1 MRKLITAT
9 LLLFPLFTNAAPIV
23 ENVHYKVLSTEK
35 SETKKITEFF
45 SFYCPHCFN
54 FEPLMKEIK
63 KEIKTTHTDVE
74 LYKSHVDFIRGS
86 SPATMGL
93 LAKAQSLAVKLDK
106 PEITEEIFKAI
117 HVSKKP
123 IETYSEFES
132 LFAAHGLTKTEFKK
146 EFNSADIE
154 QAANK
159 MKFLQTKYKEDL
171 KGVPT
176 LMINDKY
183 ILLLSGFK
191 ASSYDDLFRQV
202 KEAAFELTEK

>member
-23 ENVHYKVLSTEK
+23 ENVHYKVLTTEK
-35 SETKKITEFF
+35 SQTKKITEFF

-63 KEIKTTHTDVE
+63 KEIKTNHTDVE
-74 LYKSHVDFIRGS
+74 LFKSHVDFIRGS
-86 SPATMGL
+86 SPQTMVL
-93 LAKAQSLAVKLDK
+93 LAKAQSLAEKLNK
-106 PEITEEIFKAI
+106 PAVTEDIFKAI
-117 HVSKKP
+117 HDSKKP
-123 IETYSEFES
+123 IETYSELES
-132 LFAAHGLTKTEFKK
+132 LFETHGLTNEEFKK
-146 EFNSADIE
+146 QFNSEDIE
-154 QAANK
+154 KDANK
-159 MKFLQTKYKEDL
+159 MKFLQTKYKNDL

-183 ILLLSGFK
+183 LILLSGFK

>member
-1 MRKLITAT
+1 MRKFIAAT
-9 LLLFPLFTNAAPIV
+9 LLLLPLFSQAAPLV

-54 FEPLMKEIK
+54 FEPLMNEIK
-63 KEIKTTHTDVE
+63 KDIATKHKDVE
-74 LYKSHVDFIRGS
+74 LIKSHVDFIRGA
-86 SPATMGL
+86 SPQAMTL
-93 LAKAQSLAVKLDK
+93 LAKAQSLAVLVKK

-117 HVSKKP
+117 HEAKKP
-123 IETYSEFES
+123 IETYSGFQKLFEKHGIQNIEFQN
-132 LFAAHGLTKTEFKK
+132 L
-146 EFNSADIE
+146 FNSKEVE

-159 MKFLQTKYKEDL
+159 MKFLQTKYKDDL

-183 ILLLSGFK
+183 MLMLNGFK
-191 ASSYDDLFRQV
+191 ASSYEDLFNQV

>member
-1 MRKLITAT
+1 MRKFIAAT
-9 LLLFPLFTNAAPIV
+9 LLLLPLFSQAAPLV

-54 FEPLMKEIK
+54 FEPLMNEIK
-63 KEIKTTHTDVE
+63 KDIATKHKDVE
-74 LYKSHVDFIRGS
+74 LNKSHVDFIRGA
-86 SPATMGL
+86 SPQTMTL
-93 LAKAQSLAVKLDK
+93 LAKAQSLAVLVKK

-117 HVSKKP
+117 HEAKKP
-123 IETYSEFES
+123 IETYSDFQKLFEKHGIHNIEFQN
-132 LFAAHGLTKTEFKK
+132 L
-146 EFNSADIE
+146 FNSKEVE

-159 MKFLQTKYKEDL
+159 MKFLQTKYKDDL

-183 ILLLSGFK
+183 MLMLNGFK
-191 ASSYDDLFRQV
+191 ASSYEDLFNQV

>member
-1 MRKLITAT
+1 MRKLISAA
-9 LLLFPLFTNAAPIV
+9 LLLFPLFTNAAPLE
-23 ENVHYKVLSTEK
+23 ENVHYKVLTTEK

-86 SPATMGL
+86 SPQTMVL
-93 LAKAQSLAVKLDK
+93 LAKAQSLAVKLNK

-117 HVSKKP
+117 HVTKKP
-123 IETYSEFES
+123 IEMYADFQS
-132 LFAAHGLTKTEFKK
+132 LFKRHGVSKAEFQKL
-146 EFNSADIE
+146 FNGIEIE

-159 MKFLQTKYKEDL
+159 MKFLQTKYQNDL

-183 ILLLSGFK
+183 LILLSGFK
-191 ASSYDDLFRQV
+191 ASSYDDLFKQV
-202 KEAAFELTEK
+202 KEAAFELTKK